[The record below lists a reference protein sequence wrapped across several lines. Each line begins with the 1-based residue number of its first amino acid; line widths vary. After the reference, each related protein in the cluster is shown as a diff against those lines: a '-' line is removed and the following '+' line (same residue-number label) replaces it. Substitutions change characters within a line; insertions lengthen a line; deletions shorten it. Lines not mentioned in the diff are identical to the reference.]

1 MEQLASKLAI
11 KIAEKIELDQEK
23 KSVVAY
29 GLVGILQITTL
40 FILITVL
47 GIITGTFYESFI
59 IFFSVGFM
67 RKSTGGA
74 HSKSMWGCNA
84 VSVLSILFLALLS
97 RYVFVM
103 SITKEVNIAI
113 TIAVFAAGLFVF
125 FAKVPVDSPNKPIKS
140 KDKIKRLRKESYMK
154 ILLLFA
160 VTLLS
165 IHYAESSSRLYSVSV
180 SLRVALLW
188 QMFTLIDLGA
198 SFLQK
203 ADMTISRFLKL

>member
-97 RYVFVM
+97 RYVLVM
-103 SITKEVNIAI
+103 SITKEVNIAK

-154 ILLLFA
+154 LLLLFA

>member
-97 RYVFVM
+97 R
-103 SITKEVNIAI
+103 
-113 TIAVFAAGLFVF
+113 
-125 FAKVPVDSPNKPIKS
+125 
-140 KDKIKRLRKESYMK
+140 
-154 ILLLFA
+154 
-160 VTLLS
+160 
-165 IHYAESSSRLYSVSV
+165 
-180 SLRVALLW
+180 
-188 QMFTLIDLGA
+188 
-198 SFLQK
+198 
-203 ADMTISRFLKL
+203 

>member
-97 RYVFVM
+97 RYVLVV

-140 KDKIKRLRKESYMK
+140 KYKIKRLRKESYMK
-154 ILLLFA
+154 LLLLFA
-160 VTLLS
+160 LTLLS

>member
-154 ILLLFA
+154 LLLLFA

>member
-84 VSVLSILFLALLS
+84 VSVLSILFLAFLS
-97 RYVFVM
+97 RYVLVM

-154 ILLLFA
+154 LLLLFA